1 MLRNDKRDGEGSW
14 DTIGDGGVSMDAT
27 ESLRSNGT
35 PTSSSLLLSRSL
47 MLSLSITPCCPTDVM
62 LLSSD
67 APVLPTEGG
76 GSAEGDVEGCGG
88 VLTNDK
94 DESAT

>member
-1 MLRNDKRDGEGSW
+1 
-14 DTIGDGGVSMDAT
+14 
-27 ESLRSNGT
+27 
-35 PTSSSLLLSRSL
+35 
-47 MLSLSITPCCPTDVM
+47 M

-88 VLTNDK
+88 VLTKDK
-94 DESAT
+94 DESVT